1 MIVGQHSRYF
11 DTIKRKL
18 RTAAAV
24 VNGMRT
30 TIIVM
35 EFYRNYALIKDQ
47 HLIQERLV
55 CFVTNM
61 EYGTSYQVRI
71 YRRLNVKTE
80 REILLQETGTRQ
92 LGTYQIRHRL
102 KKQIRHLINSAPV
115 KFGT

>member
-1 MIVGQHSRYF
+1 MFDFEYKKYLMIVGQHSRYF

-35 EFYRNYALIKDQ
+35 EFYRNYALIKDH
-47 HLIQERLV
+47 HLIQESLV

-61 EYGTSYQVRI
+61 EYNTISH
-71 YRRLNVKTE
+71 
-80 REILLQETGTRQ
+80 LQAFKR
-92 LGTYQIRHRL
+92 
-102 KKQIRHLINSAPV
+102 
-115 KFGT
+115 